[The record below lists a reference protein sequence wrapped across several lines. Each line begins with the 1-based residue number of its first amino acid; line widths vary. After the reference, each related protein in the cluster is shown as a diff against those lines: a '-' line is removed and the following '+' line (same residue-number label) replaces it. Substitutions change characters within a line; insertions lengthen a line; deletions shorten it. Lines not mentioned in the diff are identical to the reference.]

1 MITITNLKTMLAETM
16 TKGADD
22 IVVHVDT
29 LKQIKA
35 MRDKLVEMSGY
46 DENNLTEADLILM
59 HDILQFFKP
68 EYMTQGT
75 TIEDWHLMP
84 APQETFDACL
94 EDMESKRGIISDNIF
109 FPAIL
114 ISNYVLEKETFAI

>member
-1 MITITNLKTMLAETM
+1 MITITNLKVMLAEIM
-16 TKGADD
+16 SKGADD
-22 IVVHVDT
+22 IVVHTDA

-35 MRDKLVEMSGY
+35 MREKLMEMSGY
-46 DENNLTEADLILM
+46 DENNLTEADLTLM

-68 EYMTQGT
+68 EFMVHGT

-84 APQETFDACL
+84 APQEEFETGLA
-94 EDMESKRGIISDNIF
+94 EMENKRGLISSNIL

-114 ISNYVLEKETFAI
+114 VADYILEHETFAL